1 MSELN
6 DGNITRVVQ
15 QEPNTIT
22 NQDDQDID
30 LPK

>member
-6 DGNITRVVQ
+6 DGNITHVVQ
-15 QEPNTIT
+15 QDPNTIT